1 MTLPWKYLTLIIF
14 LLITSMFM
22 LIQRKWKK
30 EHFRL
35 LKTEKSFKA
44 SVNEKRKSNH
54 CPSLQSNK
62 SFSNI
67 KTIPIFDYHCYVKIS
82 SSTSTVCCCRMKRTV
97 IWSTSGSC
105 FPFWRVLVTFPCLP
119 PSSSLSP
126 SLSRDGRLSASPSH
140 TRQVINST
148 TLMHLLWMLWKLF
161 LSENSI
167 LFFHYVSYC
176 AKCTVLSCTPNVI
189 KLTIIFLISLLFL
202 DH

>member
-1 MTLPWKYLTLIIF
+1 M
-14 LLITSMFM
+14 
-22 LIQRKWKK
+22 KK
-30 EHFRL
+30 ESQIIVLHFNLIKAFPTSNNSYLWLSLQCENNQHL
-35 LKTEKSFKA
+35 LK
-44 SVNEKRKSNH
+44 
-54 CPSLQSNK
+54 LL
-62 SFSNI
+62 
-67 KTIPIFDYHCYVKIS
+67 S

-148 TLMHLLWMLWKLF
+148 TLMDLLWMLWKLF

-176 AKCTVLSCTPNVI
+176 TKCTVLYSKC
-189 KLTIIFLISLLFL
+189 
-202 DH
+202 H

>member
-1 MTLPWKYLTLIIF
+1 MKKESQIIVLHFNLIKAFPTSKQFQSLIITAMWKYHH
-14 LLITSMFM
+14 
-22 LIQRKWKK
+22 Q
-30 EHFRL
+30 HL
-35 LKTEKSFKA
+35 LK
-44 SVNEKRKSNH
+44 
-54 CPSLQSNK
+54 LL
-62 SFSNI
+62 
-67 KTIPIFDYHCYVKIS
+67 S

-161 LSENSI
+161 FFRKLYFHFSLCFI
-167 LFFHYVSYC
+167 LRQMY
-176 AKCTVLSCTPNVI
+176 CTVLQMPLN
-189 KLTIIFLISLLFL
+189 LW
-202 DH
+202 